1 LSKYGIH
8 SNNFEF
14 EIRFLEP
21 KMTVSTKN
29 FDRMKISEIENGVTL
44 AENAALSKK
53 VKVLNQCKLF
63 FNASENS

>member
-1 LSKYGIH
+1 
-8 SNNFEF
+8 
-14 EIRFLEP
+14 
-21 KMTVSTKN
+21 MTVSTKN

-63 FNASENS
+63 LMRQRIHKRVDGN